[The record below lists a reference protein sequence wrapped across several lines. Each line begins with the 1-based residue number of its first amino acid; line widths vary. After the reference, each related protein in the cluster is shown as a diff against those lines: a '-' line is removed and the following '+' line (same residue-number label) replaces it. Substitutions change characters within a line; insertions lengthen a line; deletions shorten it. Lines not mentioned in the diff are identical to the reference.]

1 MTIRLKPELEALIQ
15 KDVER
20 GPYQSADEFV
30 EQAVQL
36 LHEQEQWLADNHAD
50 IAAKIEKGYASAERG
65 ELLDSDQVR
74 AQIDKRKQ
82 AWQNEK
88 QR

>member
-20 GPYQSADEFV
+20 GPYRSADEFV